1 MEGERNQR
9 ILDMYLQAVNTQE
22 SIAEV
27 FGLPRESV
35 RDIIKKVGEN
45 SESAKT
51 TEDFK
56 PYLYNNIL

>member
-1 MEGERNQR
+1 
-9 ILDMYLQAVNTQE
+9 MYLQAVNTQE